1 MYNPQLSCCP
11 CSSFQTCVSM
21 IEIDQFVKNPVPIT
35 TSPMFGLHKLL
46 YIPFIGG
53 DVVSQMLT
61 SLAAI
66 IPKSEDIPDIMESLK
81 NAETPLDL
89 LIDYINF
96 WARYTNIDL
105 IKIDKRDGY
114 IMTWEEMN
122 AVWLDVLNILKENS
136 GLPVTVIE
144 AVWMAI
150 ANSVPEYQKV

>member
-1 MYNPQLSCCP
+1 
-11 CSSFQTCVSM
+11 
-21 IEIDQFVKNPVPIT
+21 
-35 TSPMFGLHKLL
+35 
-46 YIPFIGG
+46 
-53 DVVSQMLT
+53 MLT

-66 IPKSEDIPDIMESLK
+66 IPKSENIPDIMESLK

-105 IKIDKRDGY
+105 IKIDKSDGY
-114 IMTWEEMN
+114 IMTWDEMN

-136 GLPVTVIE
+136 SLPVIVIE

>member
-1 MYNPQLSCCP
+1 ML
-11 CSSFQTCVSM
+11 
-21 IEIDQFVKNPVPIT
+21 DQFVKNPVPIT
-35 TSPMFGLHKLL
+35 NAPMFGLHKLL

-61 SLAAI
+61 SLAAL
-66 IPKSEDIPDIMESLK
+66 IPKSENIPDIMESLK

-105 IKIDKRDGY
+105 IKIDRSDGY

-122 AVWLDVLNILKENS
+122 AVWLSVLNILKENTS
-136 GLPVTVIE
+136 LPVAVIE
-144 AVWMAI
+144 AVWVAI
-150 ANSVPEYQKV
+150 ATSVPEYQKV

>member
-1 MYNPQLSCCP
+1 
-11 CSSFQTCVSM
+11 
-21 IEIDQFVKNPVPIT
+21 
-35 TSPMFGLHKLL
+35 MFGLHKLL

-96 WARYTNIDL
+96 WAKYTNIDL
-105 IKIDKRDGY
+105 IKIDRSDGY

-122 AVWLDVLNILKENS
+122 AVWLNVLNILKQNS
-136 GLPVTVIE
+136 SLPVAVIE
-144 AVWMAI
+144 AVWVAI
-150 ANSVPEYQKV
+150 ATSVPEYQKV